1 MPSKTPPA
9 AGSTPST
16 QNPPPA
22 STTPRWSRKKRFAL
36 VYLPIALVLYTLFG
50 FFAVPLIIRKIVIP
64 QVGKRLNGT
73 ITLERAYTNPFSFF
87 LELEKLEIKDAAGA
101 KALAFDKFS
110 ANFQTL
116 DTIFSRGWHFDEVK
130 VSAPFIKSTIEQ
142 DGTISLVKLLKPTP
156 PDPNAKPKEPLKK
169 LPRLVVRDLAVEN
182 GEAEVRDLS
191 TPKPFERIVHGAN
204 FRITN
209 VDTQPDKV
217 NPMKIEFS
225 TDDGAK
231 VTWSG
236 SLQVNPL
243 TSKGD
248 ITAEGI
254 VASRWMPYIMR
265 YTDISLEGATVGAK
279 LSYEFAPAASPR
291 IAKVHISTATVAAPK
306 LVVPWQELL
315 KGRADASADNI
326 VATDIIAD
334 ADARS
339 ISIAKID
346 ITGGESLFELSK
358 GKSVPQRV
366 ADALLSEARPETQL
380 PPVEHITHQDVAA
393 IPYPI
398 VRLLTGLERLI
409 SDIQNPWSIE
419 LTAFDLKGH
428 RHSFADLNAPEAVK
442 VSTSE
447 VSIHAGP
454 IKSAE
459 KFVTPFTLSAKVE
472 QDGTVS
478 VKGTI
483 DPLPRKIVGSI
494 EGSGLNAAAASP
506 YIPASALAPL
516 PPARLGNTI
525 LALKGD
531 FRAELPFEGGAK
543 TAWTGRTVLAPLQF
557 ESSEKKD
564 VILGAKSLDIQSEA
578 TLDTTAA
585 ADIDI
590 KWKGTIK
597 GEAFTAAAPLPQTGE
612 TKAGI
617 GTLGVDGTLA
627 LLRASAGGVKIN
639 YTGAASLGNVE
650 ASASDAFGPITA
662 GVGAADFKGDLAVN
676 AAPGSDPAIN
686 LSGDASASAVKA
698 GTEKF
703 GNAALSVAGAKVNT
717 LKLNTADKSI
727 AAALVSVDALNFK
740 AAPPMIPPEGFTK
753 EPAPTE
759 RRKLT
764 LADLIPFK
772 INLDRFEMTGSS
784 IELTDASSTPT
795 TPATVIAAEDI
806 TVTAAPFNTS
816 GSAPSEIDIA
826 AKVNNSGKFAL
837 TGTLDAFK
845 EAPAANIK
853 VALTTVPVPPY
864 SGPTGRFLGY
874 QMADGRMTTTIPIK
888 IENDKMTG
896 EIDFAFDHLKLGERV
911 KSKDAID
918 APLELGLAL
927 LRDSND
933 QIKSRIPVSGEL
945 SDPKFSLGGV
955 IWQAFTGLLVKA
967 ATAPFQILGAIFGGG
982 TQDLSQVTFA
992 AGSFEL
998 SPESISALDSLA
1010 KGMEARPGISLSV
1023 RGQIEEESDSLELR
1037 RQILHEGYAANTF
1050 GKPKPGAAAQK
1061 LSDQQLKDQTMIAF
1075 DQLQVEKAKAANL
1088 PPPPSVRR
1096 IGSDAAQPP
1105 PQEEMEKQLI
1115 EATKL
1120 PPERIDALAKKRADT
1135 VVEFLIKEKKIDA
1148 SRAKAADPDPAK
1160 QKSDKPRAVFEVFK

>member
-1 MPSKTPPA
+1 MPSNSGSSKPA
-9 AGSTPST
+9 ASKPS
-16 QNPPPA
+16 A
-22 STTPRWSRKKRFAL
+22 SPNAARWSRKKRFLLLYA
-36 VYLPIALVLYTLFG
+36 PIALILYTLFG
-50 FFAVPLIIRKIVIP
+50 FFVVPLIIRKVIIP
-64 QVGKRLNGT
+64 QLGKRLNGT

-87 LELEKLEIKDAAGA
+87 LELDKLEIKDATGA

-110 ANFQTL
+110 ANFQSL

-130 VSAPFIKSTIEQ
+130 VFAPFIKSTIEQ
-142 DGTISLVKLLKPTP
+142 DGSLSLVKLLKPTP

-169 LPRLVVRDLAVEN
+169 LPRLVVRDLAVEK

-191 TPKPFERIVHGAN
+191 TPKPFERIVHGAS

-209 VDTQPDKV
+209 VDTQPDIV

-254 VASRWMPYIMR
+254 LASRWMPYVMR
-265 YTDISLEGATVGAK
+265 YTDISLENAK
-279 LSYEFAPAASPR
+279 VAANLTYDFAPAASPR
-291 IAKVHISTATVAAPK
+291 IAKVHVSTATVDTPK
-306 LVVPWQELL
+306 LIVPWQEIF
-315 KGRADASADNI
+315 KGRADAGADK
-326 VATDIIAD
+326 VVVTDINVD

-339 ISIAKID
+339 IAIAKID
-346 ITGGESLFELSK
+346 ITGGESLLELSK

-366 ADALLSEARPETQL
+366 ADALLSEARPETEL
-380 PPVEHITHQDVAA
+380 KPVERITHQDVAA

-398 VRLLTGLERLI
+398 VRLLTGLEQLI
-409 SDIQNPWSIE
+409 SDIKNPWSIE
-419 LTAFDLKGH
+419 LTAFDLSGH

-442 VSTSE
+442 LSTSE
-447 VSIHAGP
+447 VTIHAGP
-454 IKSAE
+454 ITSAE

-478 VKGTI
+478 VKATI
-483 DPLPRKIVGSI
+483 DPLPRKIAGSI

-525 LALKGD
+525 LSLKGD

-564 VILGAKSLDIQSEA
+564 VVLGAKSLDIQSEA

-597 GEAFTAAAPLPQTGE
+597 GEAFTAAAPLPQTGD

-617 GTLGVDGTLA
+617 GTLDVDGTLA
-627 LLRASAGGVKIN
+627 LLRAAAGGVKIN
-639 YTGAASLGNVE
+639 YTGSASLGNVE
-650 ASASDAFGPITA
+650 ATASDAFGPITA
-662 GVGAADFKGDLAVN
+662 GVGAANFNGDLAVN
-676 AAPGSDPAIN
+676 AAPGSEPAITIA
-686 LSGDASASAVKA
+686 GDASASAVKA
-698 GTEKF
+698 GTETF
-703 GNAALSVAGAKVNT
+703 GNAALAVGAAKVNT

-727 AAALVSVDALNFK
+727 AAALVNVDALTLK

-764 LADLIPFK
+764 LAGLLPFN

-784 IELTDASSTPT
+784 LELTDSST

-816 GSAPSEIDIA
+816 GSAPSDINIA

-888 IENDKMTG
+888 IENDKMSG

-933 QIKSRIPVSGEL
+933 QIKSKIPVSGEL

-982 TQDLSQVTFA
+982 TQDLSQVIFA

-1037 RQILHEGYAANTF
+1037 RQILHERYAENIF
-1050 GKPKPGAAAQK
+1050 GKSKPGAPAQK

-1075 DQLQVEKAKAANL
+1075 DQLQVEKAKAANQ

-1120 PPERIDALAKKRADT
+1120 PPERVDALAKKRADT
-1135 VVEFLIKEKKIDA
+1135 VVEFLIKEKKLDA
-1148 SRAKAADPDPAK
+1148 ARAKAAEPDPAK
-1160 QKSDKPRAVFEVFK
+1160 QKSEKPRAVFEVFK